1 MFDLS
6 IIVTIVPPV
15 VTAVFAYLVARKKN
29 LVMERINRAKVDAD
43 VQTQALNLV
52 RGVMNDMRDDFH
64 REIMSLKVENEKL
77 KAEIEDNKSRVQ
89 SLEKQLIASDE
100 LIETLRSEIST
111 LKKTLTFYEEEIARL
126 RKGD

>member
-6 IIVTIVPPV
+6 IIVTIVPPI
-15 VTAVFAYLVARKKN
+15 VTAAFAYLVARKKN
-29 LVMERINRAKVDAD
+29 IVSERITRAKVDAD

-52 RGVMNDMRDDFH
+52 RGVMNDMRQDFH
-64 REIMSLKVENEKL
+64 REITSLKEDNQKL
-77 KAEIEDNKSRVQ
+77 RQEIEENSS
-89 SLEKQLIASDE
+89 SLQILQKQLVASDE

-126 RKGD
+126 RKND

>member
-15 VTAVFAYLVARKKN
+15 VTAIFAYLVARKKN
-29 LVMERINRAKVDAD
+29 IVSERISRAKVDAD
-43 VQTQALNLV
+43 IQSQALNLV
-52 RGVMNDMRDDFH
+52 RGVMNDMREDFH
-64 REIMSLKVENEKL
+64 REITSLKEENEKL
-77 KAEIEDNKSRVQ
+77 KEEMEDNKSRVQ
-89 SLEKQLIASDE
+89 NLEKQLVASDE

>member
-6 IIVTIVPPV
+6 VIITIVPPI
-15 VTAVFAYLVARKKN
+15 VTAAFAYLVARKKN
-29 LVMERINRAKVDAD
+29 LVSERINRAKVDAD

-64 REIMSLKVENEKL
+64 REIDSLKVENQKL
-77 KAEIEDNKSRVQ
+77 KAEIDENRSRVQ
-89 SLEKQLIASDE
+89 SLEKQLVASDE

-126 RKGD
+126 RKSN